1 MTADVGEHDAAG
13 LQLSIT
19 QRRGEQL
26 AQSGSVA
33 GAVGAA
39 LTSAA
44 AALCCIGPLALT
56 LLGVNGMILAAGLKP
71 YRFYLIGSAG
81 LFLAAAFWIAYRPS
95 RSVLSFAECPVPK
108 PGTARLTRVV
118 LWLTAG
124 IWLAS
129 FILQFFADRV
139 VW

>member
-1 MTADVGEHDAAG
+1 MTTDVAEHDPAAG
-13 LQLSIT
+13 QPLVAR
-19 QRRGEQL
+19 RRGEQL

-33 GAVGAA
+33 GAIGAA

-71 YRFYLIGSAG
+71 YRFYLIGGAG
-81 LFLAAAFWIAYRPS
+81 LFLAVAFWIAYRPS
-95 RSVLSFAECPVPK
+95 RSVPSLAECPVPK
-108 PGTARLTRVV
+108 PGTVRLTRVV

-129 FILQFFADRV
+129 FMLQFFADRV